1 MDIDKVLTEYDAMFG
16 VNSLE
21 EIEAFLSEKISEAEA
36 ESDNDSKLTLLNEQ
50 MGFYR
55 DISKKEKCLEC
66 CKKNME
72 LLDEMGLAGTAE
84 YATSLLNVA
93 NAYRAFGLHNE
104 SLEYHKKV
112 EEIFLNR
119 LPENAFAFAS
129 LYNNWSLLYQE
140 MGEFENAARMLK
152 KAKRVVDLYKDAKI
166 EQATTRTNLAATL
179 LALCKNEDYDD
190 RYNEAIKYLE
200 EALAIFEADGGKNS
214 HYSAALA
221 TKGDALYMKKDFGD
235 AASYYKRS
243 MEELFLHVGKT
254 DAYMRVEEKY
264 NMAIKQQDVTAKED
278 LKDNQREEIEKNDIQ
293 DKQNNEKTQQDDLRP
308 CRVTDKQI
316 RVKDKTNIA
325 CKQYDLACISG
336 KFKNNLDRCEAFYEK
351 YGVPMIHEKY
361 SEYEG
366 CIAVGMVGD
375 GSDCFGFDD
384 DISTDHDYGLGFCM
398 WLDAETFEKIGSSLQ
413 NDYEELLQENGAKF
427 LKEHGENETAF
438 SQEFLSNRRGVF
450 EITAF
455 YENIL
460 GLPYD
465 NENLFILTEENKLA
479 LAVNGRVFRDDEGVF
494 TKIRQYLKSY
504 YPEKIW
510 RYRLAEKL
518 HDFSQYAQSNYARMM
533 ARKDYVTSGLCI
545 SKGVE
550 SAMDIAYILNRQYAP
565 YYKWKRKGMETLPR
579 LKQIIPL
586 LDKISTTGNQSAAW
600 ENYTYSADSINKDD
614 EIITSFELVAMEIL
628 NEIKRQNAAYGDFSD
643 DNKLESEDDLFL
655 EKYVSLIAGEK
666 RNLLQTKGEE
676 YMLEKGTQNINR
688 EALIKRI
695 VKHEWKQFD
704 KTKNEGGRA
713 DCQDN
718 WNTFSIMRKSQ
729 YMAWND
735 DLLSSYLNDLL
746 EAENA
751 GWNLITEKY
760 ARMMEST
767 APDKYAELKDS
778 LPKRSEK
785 RLAIQEEIIKIQV
798 GWMEEFAKKY
808 PKLSGNAR
816 VIHTSEDTEFSTS
829 YETYLRG
836 ELYTYSENTLMLY
849 GRYIVDLSRKNKNLA
864 YMIME
869 NTVHLYGYESVDEA
883 EKRM

>member
-104 SLEYHKKV
+104 SLELHRKV
-112 EEIFLNR
+112 EEIFLNK

-179 LALCKNEDYDD
+179 LALYRDKQDD
-190 RYNEAIKYLE
+190 EKYNEAMKYLE
-200 EALAIFEADGGKNS
+200 EALAIFEEDGGKNS

-221 TKGDALYMKKDFGD
+221 AKGDALYMKKDFGN

-243 MEELFLHVGKT
+243 MEELLRHVGET
-254 DAYMRVEEKY
+254 DAYMRVQEKY
-264 NMAIKQQDVTAKED
+264 NMAVKQLDVVDKTDDDINKQVD
-278 LKDNQREEIEKNDIQ
+278 L
-293 DKQNNEKTQQDDLRP
+293 TP
-308 CRVTDKQI
+308 CKVTDKQI
-316 RVKDKTNIA
+316 KAKGEEGVA

-336 KFKNNLDRCEAFYEK
+336 EFKNNLDRCEAFYEK

-361 SEYEG
+361 PEYEG
-366 CIAVGMVGD
+366 RIAVGMVGD

-384 DISTDHDYGLGFCM
+384 DISADHDYGIGFCM
-398 WLDAETFEKIGSSLQ
+398 WLDKDTYEKIGSSLQ
-413 NDYEELLQENGAKF
+413 ADYEDLLQENGAKF

-438 SQEFLSNRRGVF
+438 SQEFLAGRRGVF

-494 TKIRQYLKSY
+494 TKIRQYLKNY

-533 ARKDYVTSGLCI
+533 ARQDYVTSGLCI

-565 YYKWKRKGMETLPR
+565 YYKWKRKGLETLQR

-586 LDKISTTGNQSAAW
+586 LDKISTTGNQNAAW

-628 NEIKRQNAAYGDFSD
+628 NEIKRQNAAYGDFSY

-688 EALIKRI
+688 DALIKRI

-729 YMAWND
+729 YMAWTN
-735 DLLSSYLNDLL
+735 DLLISYLNDLL

-798 GWMEEFAKKY
+798 GWMEEFAEKY

-836 ELYTYSENTLMLY
+836 ELGTYSENTLMLY
-849 GRYIVDLSRKNKNLA
+849 GRYIVNLSRENKNLA

-869 NTVHLYGYESVDEA
+869 NTVHLYGYESMDEA
-883 EKRM
+883 EDKM